1 MFPVGKPQVLQAGV
15 VAMAAHAGALPRHQ
29 TKLLL
34 HDLNAAADRA
44 LVHGQGC
51 SGLGLGARELE
62 EIENVQIFQRR
73 GWRVC
78 AGGGTG

>member
-34 HDLNAAADRA
+34 HHLNAAADRA
-44 LVHGQGC
+44 LVHG
-51 SGLGLGARELE
+51 
-62 EIENVQIFQRR
+62 
-73 GWRVC
+73 
-78 AGGGTG
+78 